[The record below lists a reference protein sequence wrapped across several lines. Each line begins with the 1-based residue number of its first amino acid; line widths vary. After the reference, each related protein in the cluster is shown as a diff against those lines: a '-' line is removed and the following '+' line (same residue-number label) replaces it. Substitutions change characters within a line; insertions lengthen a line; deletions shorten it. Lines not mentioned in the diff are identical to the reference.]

1 MSCFNKLTRLV
12 AALGAGAMLLG
23 VGACGGGSST
33 GANGKVTLK
42 FAAFEGG
49 YGSQIYKDVVKEY
62 EKLNP
67 NVKIDL
73 VTSKKIEDEI
83 TPGMKAGNYP
93 DIVELAQGSTS
104 GLTETLLK
112 DRALDKLNDVL
123 DIKVPGESKTVKE
136 KLIDGVIGLYTN
148 PYGNSDTYLM
158 PMYYSPSGL
167 VYNKALLEKNG
178 WKVPTTWDEMFK
190 LGDEAK
196 AKGISLF
203 TYPTAGYF
211 DAFFNALIADVGGP
225 DFFKDVMTYKKD
237 VWKTDKAQK
246 VLSIANKL
254 VTEYLNPNT
263 VGYANAQDFT
273 KNQQSILDGK
283 SLFMPNGTWIVN
295 EMKDAPRM
303 DGFKWGF
310 APVPTLSKDATR
322 YINTTIE
329 AVWIPSKAKHKEEA
343 KKFMAF
349 LYSDKAADIFVKTGA
364 VQPIKGMP
372 EKVSEDMKL
381 FYDAYN
387 EPNVKAVSG
396 SFSTTAS
403 VEGKNI
409 KEDLYNTVD
418 SIASKQKTLK
428 QWIDQV
434 NDTSNALNAA
444 AK

>member
-93 DIVELAQGSTS
+93 DIVELGQGSTS

-112 DRALDKLNDVL
+112 DKALEKLNDVL

-136 KLIDGVIGLYTN
+136 KLVDGVIGLYTN

-329 AVWIPSKAKHKEEA
+329 AVWIPSTAKHKAQA
-343 KKFMAF
+343 K
-349 LYSDKAADIFVKTGA
+349 
-364 VQPIKGMP
+364 
-372 EKVSEDMKL
+372 
-381 FYDAYN
+381 
-387 EPNVKAVSG
+387 
-396 SFSTTAS
+396 
-403 VEGKNI
+403 
-409 KEDLYNTVD
+409 
-418 SIASKQKTLK
+418 
-428 QWIDQV
+428 
-434 NDTSNALNAA
+434 
-444 AK
+444 